1 MKARHIII
9 CLALSLWGTGLQAL
23 AQDLPQVFSPNA
35 AELGKYGKIPV
46 SYFNG
51 LPNISIPLTELHA
64 KNYTLPIYLTYHASG
79 NKPDQHPGWVGLGW
93 TLHAGGCINRIVNG
107 MKDEM
112 SVLEYDYLN
121 NPGGDVPFE
130 GVDTHPGYY
139 YHADSVQITNWA
151 DTTIINN
158 TIGELI
164 RDRNPD
170 EFQVCLDDIQA
181 SFYIYGE
188 NDIRIVSRTDADFK
202 VDLQMV
208 EEDGSNSVVVYPSPL
223 SGFESKTAKR
233 FHYFKSITI
242 TSKDGT
248 KYYFGGDDSSIEY
261 SMPLKPDI
269 HYRQDNP
276 AQVPYPVNHNRWIC
290 SATASTWYLTKI
302 ERPDGEVIHFVY
314 EKDGTP
320 IVRQDIHHG
329 YTYDVTGEI
338 VGYDHFDTRTE
349 PSVLR
354 NISYTLL
361 QPSYL
366 KSIKCGCSA
375 DSLSFS
381 RAVTME
387 LEYPIT
393 EEEFEIA
400 AGKYNVPTYLGDLYT
415 YDQIMSEN
423 YYMQLTGIS
432 GPSRNVRFLYS
443 ADTGR
448 RLTLNEVGFMSG
460 NTTAYKYS
468 MDYNTT
474 EPLPGYQAKQ
484 TDLWGYYNGIYY
496 GNTQKENLEA
506 VRRQVNPA
514 KAQAEILTAIHYPTG
529 GRTEL
534 YYEGHTYAKEMKQ
547 MPMRLVERNAN
558 LPAGGVRVSEIRDID
573 ATGNEERRYF
583 DYAAGGF
590 SSGILAGTPRL
601 FIGPGNQSLHY
612 YWTGLSWLI
621 NGGSITMDAVAEFTL
636 NSENPVRPL
645 STTDGSHVT
654 YSRVTESRS
663 DGSSTVFEYSNHDSP
678 VGRDTEPLRRQ
689 LCDSLFMDAP
699 FNSHELFRGLL
710 LKRTDLA
717 SDGHCV
723 RMEENTYATDTTGYM
738 NAVCE
743 DYACGGHVGY
753 YSFRKIYTGFP
764 YLKQKVEKEYS
775 DSGNNAFY
783 TLTTDY
789 TYDSHRR
796 LTEVKRTSGGV
807 VERDTYS
814 YTGDY
819 TNAPYSGMTQ
829 RNMVSLPVEHLHY
842 RKDYQQP
849 EKLVGAELVTW
860 KSSGDFYVP
869 AGQWKA
875 DLGVGIVS
883 SLFSPYVGSSKD
895 TRYGTVPEIA
905 FADYDVNGNLV
916 LSKDQSGTPTTYY
929 WDSHSVHPTF
939 IARDA
944 MNGSQ
949 TRAIP
954 TPVSR
959 SEDDHYSS
967 VRAIV
972 KTFTSEVTGNY
983 SVTFTPD
990 YPVSDVVMTM
1000 DGDTLS
1006 YITLLGQDGN
1016 IESYS
1021 SWTPNSQLPA
1031 GSHEVRV
1038 TCRSEVIIG
1047 PNIPH
1052 RNADPGGQR
1061 MVLPFNGSLEV
1072 VYKVNGLGEQTF
1084 TAKDLYF
1091 YDFDSAASGP
1101 SGFHSKRGR
1110 LGSFTVTLSN
1120 PNPYRNLV
1128 LDYWRKTGTGPWEY
1142 VRTPF
1147 NESATIGGSGV
1158 VVDQVRVYPEDAD
1171 VESYTWWPDGN
1182 LRSRTDARGVT
1193 VNYKY
1198 DALGRLTGVYDNAGK
1213 KVEGYEYNYQ
1223 NR

>member
-1 MKARHIII
+1 MKARHILI
-9 CLALSLWGTGLQAL
+9 CLALSLWGTGLQA
-23 AQDLPQVFSPNA
+23 QTDLPQVFSPNA

-158 TIGELI
+158 PIGELI

-223 SGFESKTAKR
+223 SGVESKTAKR

-261 SMPLKPDI
+261 SMPLKADI

-366 KSIKCGCSA
+366 KTIRCGEST
-375 DSLSFS
+375 DSLTFS
-381 RAVTME
+381 RARTTE
-387 LEYPIT
+387 LAYPIT
-393 EEEFEIA
+393 EEEFKMA
-400 AGKYNVPTYLGDLYT
+400 AGTYDKPTNVGTLYT

-443 ADTGR
+443 ADTDR
-448 RLTLNEVGFMSG
+448 RLTLNEVRFMSG

-775 DSGNNAFY
+775 DSGNNAFH

-807 VERDTYS
+807 VERDRYT

-819 TNAPYSGMTQ
+819 TNAPYSGMIQ

-860 KSSGDFYVP
+860 TSSGSYYVP
-869 AGQWKA
+869 SGKWSAG
-875 DLGVGIVS
+875 LGGTGVDAASFTV
-883 SLFSPYVGSSKD
+883 FSGTGKD
-895 TRYGTVPEIA
+895 SRYGNTP
-905 FADYDVNGNLV
+905 DLSYTHYDANGNLV
-916 LSKDQSGTPTTYY
+916 LSEDRGVRPTTYLWTPDGCRPAAIVPGASVSY
-929 WDSHSVHPTF
+929 VRRDSSNVAKNQVYALTLGQTQIKEFECVAPFTLMLALMCPSGQNWFVEAYVDGERYPMTRINSSYTGGDWSGSGLGQYPFSLQIPLSGGAHSVRVRAGQNYHPDYATDIGCTF
-939 IARDA
+939 IINYREKRITETTVPGPTVVFEDFEEDGNHTAEAFRSGKSRKGVWTHALNESFGPYWVDYRVFR
-944 MNGSQ
+944 NGRWNYVRQS
-949 TRAIP
+949 A
-954 TPVSR
+954 SG
-959 SEDDHYSS
+959 SS
-967 VRAIV
+967 VTI
-972 KTFTSEVTGNY
+972 SEGTAPIDHVRI
-983 SVTFTPD
+983 
-990 YPVSDVVMTM
+990 YPM
-1000 DGDTLS
+1000 
-1006 YITLLGQDGN
+1006 
-1016 IESYS
+1016 
-1021 SWTPNSQLPA
+1021 
-1031 GSHEVRV
+1031 
-1038 TCRSEVIIG
+1038 
-1047 PNIPH
+1047 
-1052 RNADPGGQR
+1052 
-1061 MVLPFNGSLEV
+1061 GSL
-1072 VYKVNGLGEQTF
+1072 
-1084 TAKDLYF
+1084 
-1091 YDFDSAASGP
+1091 P
-1101 SGFHSKRGR
+1101 
-1110 LGSFTVTLSN
+1110 
-1120 PNPYRNLV
+1120 
-1128 LDYWRKTGTGPWEY
+1128 
-1142 VRTPF
+1142 
-1147 NESATIGGSGV
+1147 
-1158 VVDQVRVYPEDAD
+1158 
-1171 VESYTWWPDGN
+1171 ESYTWWPDGN
-1182 LRSRTDARGVT
+1182 LRSRTDAQGVT
-1193 VNYKY
+1193 ESYRY
-1198 DALGRLTGVYDNAGK
+1198 DGLGRLSGVYDNDGN
-1213 KVEGYEYNYQ
+1213 KVEGYQYNYQ